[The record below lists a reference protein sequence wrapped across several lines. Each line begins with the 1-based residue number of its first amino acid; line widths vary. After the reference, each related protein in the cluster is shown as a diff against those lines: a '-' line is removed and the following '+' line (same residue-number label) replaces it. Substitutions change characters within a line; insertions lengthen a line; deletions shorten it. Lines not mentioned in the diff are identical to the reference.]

1 MKKSSSNFFANKKVL
16 VTGGTGFVGSWFV
29 DSLLSKGAF
38 VRTTTHIRKPHCAH
52 EKLEGFQADLT
63 IQEEANRACEG
74 VDYVF
79 HAAGAVSAAGVTNAS
94 NPLSPIT
101 ENLVLTSRVLQ
112 AAWSQK
118 VKRILL
124 FSSSTGYPEFS
135 RPVEEDDFWNGETH
149 PSYFGYGWMRR
160 YLERIA
166 EFAHQRSEMKVA
178 LCRPTAVYGERD
190 DFDPATSHVI
200 PALIRRA
207 VAKEN
212 PFVVW
217 GAPTVTRDFLHIED
231 LVEGCLL
238 LLEKCP
244 TCDPVNIGYG
254 KTTSISEVVGD
265 ILEGSGHK
273 NAQIEF
279 DESKPTTIPF
289 RSVNVDKAKSLL
301 NFEPSISLK
310 DGLKRTIDWYCD
322 TK

>member
-1 MKKSSSNFFANKKVL
+1 MSFYEGQKVL

-38 VRTTTHIRKPHCAH
+38 VRTTTHIRKPHRTH
-52 EKLEGFQADLT
+52 EKLDGFQANLT

-74 VDYVF
+74 IDFVF

-124 FSSSTGYPEFS
+124 FSSSTGYPEFDH
-135 RPVEEDDFWNGETH
+135 PVKEDDFWSGETH

-166 EFAHQRSEMKVA
+166 EFAYQRSDMEVA

-190 DFDPATSHVI
+190 DFDPVTSHVI

-212 PFVVW
+212 PFIVW
-217 GAPTVTRDFLHIED
+217 GAQNITRDFLHIQD
-231 LVEGCLL
+231 LVEACLL
-238 LLEKCP
+238 LLEKSP

-254 KTTSISEVVGD
+254 KTTTIAQIVGY
-265 ILEGSGHK
+265 ILQGSGHESAK
-273 NAQIEF
+273 VEF

-322 TK
+322 NR

>member
-1 MKKSSSNFFANKKVL
+1 MSFFLNKKVL

-38 VRTTTHIRKPHCAH
+38 VRTTVHNRQPHRSH
-52 EKLEGFQADLT
+52 SKLETCQVDLT
-63 IQEEANRACEG
+63 IQKQANEACKDI
-74 VDYVF
+74 DYVF
-79 HAAGAVSAAGVTNAS
+79 HAAGAVSAAGVTTAS

-101 ENLVLTSRVLQ
+101 ENLVLTTRVLQ
-112 AAWSQK
+112 AAWSQN
-118 VKRILL
+118 VQRILL
-124 FSSSTGYPEFS
+124 FSSSTGYPEFD
-135 RPVEEDDFWNGETH
+135 RPVKEDDFWDGETH

-190 DFDPATSHVI
+190 DFDPVTSHVI

-207 VAKEN
+207 IAKEN

-217 GAPTVTRDFLHIED
+217 GAPTVTRDFLHIQD

-238 LLEKCP
+238 LLEKYP

-254 KTTSISEVVGD
+254 KTTTVSEIVEH
-265 ILEGSGHK
+265 ILQGSGHESAK
-273 NAQIEF
+273 VEF
-279 DESKPTTIPF
+279 DESKPSTIPF
-289 RSVNVDKAKSLL
+289 RSVNVNKAKSLL
-301 NFEPSISLK
+301 DFEPSISLK
-310 DGLKRTIDWYCD
+310 EGLERTINWYSLIR
-322 TK
+322 

>member
-1 MKKSSSNFFANKKVL
+1 MSFFSNKKVL
-16 VTGGTGFVGSWFV
+16 VTGGTGFVGGWFV
-29 DSLLSKGAF
+29 DSLLSKDAF
-38 VRTTTHIRKPHCAH
+38 VRTTVHNRQPHRSH
-52 EKLEGFQADLT
+52 SKLETYQVDLT
-63 IQEEANRACEG
+63 VQEEANEACKDI
-74 VDYVF
+74 DYVF
-79 HAAGAVSAAGVTNAS
+79 HAAGAVSAAGVTTAN

-101 ENLVLTSRVLQ
+101 ENLVLTTRVLQ
-112 AAWSQK
+112 AAWSQN
-118 VKRILL
+118 VQRILL
-124 FSSSTGYPEFS
+124 FSSSTGYPEFN
-135 RPVEEDDFWNGETH
+135 RPVKEDDFWNGETH

-190 DFDPATSHVI
+190 DFDPVTSHVI

-212 PFVVW
+212 PYVVW
-217 GAPTVTRDFLHIED
+217 GAPTVTRDFLHIQD
-231 LVEGCLL
+231 LVEGCLT

-254 KTTSISEVVGD
+254 KTTTIAEIVGY
-265 ILEGSGHK
+265 ILQGSGHGSAK
-273 NAQIEF
+273 VEF
-279 DESKPTTIPF
+279 DQSKPSTIPF

-301 NFEPSISLK
+301 DFEPSITLK
-310 DGLKRTIDWYCD
+310 AGLKRTIDWYSK